1 MMVVI
6 TLHHLFNIW
15 QINILPKQA
24 VMSEPLR
31 LKSESD
37 AQEPQSCILSNGQQ
51 GVGSTGCKK
60 ESDCM

>member
-1 MMVVI
+1 
-6 TLHHLFNIW
+6 
-15 QINILPKQA
+15 
-24 VMSEPLR
+24 MSEPLR

-37 AQEPQSCILSNGQQ
+37 AQEPQSCILSKGQQ